1 MTEPR
6 QDFPSDPP
14 LSRLYRQFATDE
26 PTPAIDERIL
36 AAAKAALGAGER
48 SPGADHGRWWRRW
61 RTPLAL
67 ATTLVLTL
75 TLSLLQQPPPGDGF
89 VPVVPGPPVTPA
101 PAAAPAAKFADPE
114 ARPAAAVA
122 PSSPARNAGA
132 LSDRQAEAR
141 QQARQPSIGVDAR
154 DRDAKSESV
163 AERVS
168 SAVAAKPAPSAAEP
182 AATRSERS
190 DVAPAVAGT
199 VTGNSTEAQLAAA
212 PGRAPATALAKS
224 RAQAVRTASV
234 WLDEIRVLRREG
246 NLQEAER
253 QLREFRR
260 EYPDY
265 SLPEDLRP

>member
-1 MTEPR
+1 MTEPL

-26 PTPAIDERIL
+26 PSQAIDERIL

-48 SPGADHGRWWRRW
+48 SPGADRGRWWRRW

-89 VPVVPGPPVTPA
+89 VPAVPGPQVAPA
-101 PAAAPAAKFADPE
+101 PAAAPPAKFADPE
-114 ARPAAAVA
+114 ARPAAAVV
-122 PSSPARNAGA
+122 PPSPARTAGA
-132 LSDRQAEAR
+132 MSDRQAETR
-141 QQARQPSIGVDAR
+141 QQSRPALTGVGER
-154 DRDAKSESV
+154 DREVKSESV

-168 SAVAAKPAPSAAEP
+168 SAAAKPAPPATEP
-182 AATRSERS
+182 AATRSERT

-199 VTGNSTEAQLAAA
+199 VTGNRSEAPLAAA
-212 PGRAPATALAKS
+212 PGRVPAAALAKS

-234 WLDEIRVLRREG
+234 WLDEIRALRREG

-265 SLPEDLRP
+265 PLPEDLRP

>member
-1 MTEPR
+1 MTEP

-26 PTPAIDERIL
+26 PSPAIDERIL
-36 AAAKAALGAGER
+36 AAAKAALGPGER
-48 SPGADHGRWWRRW
+48 STGVDQGRWWRRW

-89 VPVVPGPPVTPA
+89 VPVVPDPSVTPA
-101 PAAAPAAKFADPE
+101 PAAAPAAKFANPE

-122 PSSPARNAGA
+122 LPSPARTAGVM
-132 LSDRQAEAR
+132 SDRQADAR
-141 QQARQPSIGVDAR
+141 QQARQPSIGVDER

-168 SAVAAKPAPSAAEP
+168 SAVAAKPAPPVAEP
-182 AATRSERS
+182 AATRSERT
-190 DVAPAVAGT
+190 DVAPAVVGT

-212 PGRAPATALAKS
+212 PGRVPAPALAKS

-234 WLDEIRVLRREG
+234 WLDEIRALRREG
-246 NLQEAER
+246 KLQEAER
-253 QLREFRR
+253 QLHEFRR

-265 SLPEDLRP
+265 PLPEDLRP

>member
-48 SPGADHGRWWRRW
+48 SPGADHGRWRRRW

-89 VPVVPGPPVTPA
+89 VPVVPGLPVTPT
-101 PAAAPAAKFADPE
+101 PAAAPAAKLADPE

-168 SAVAAKPAPSAAEP
+168 SAVAAKPAPS

-265 SLPEDLRP
+265 PLPEDLRP

>member
-1 MTEPR
+1 MTEPLP
-6 QDFPSDPP
+6 DFPSDPP

-26 PTPAIDERIL
+26 PSQAIDERIL

-48 SPGADHGRWWRRW
+48 SPGADRGRWWRRW
-61 RTPLAL
+61 RTPVAL
-67 ATTLVLTL
+67 ATTLLLTL

-89 VPVVPGPPVTPA
+89 VPAVPAPPVTPA
-101 PAAAPAAKFADPE
+101 PAAAPAAKFADPQ

-122 PSSPARNAGA
+122 PHSPARTAGA
-132 LSDRQAEAR
+132 MSDRQAEAR
-141 QQARQPSIGVDAR
+141 QQARPASTGVDER
-154 DRDAKSESV
+154 DREAKSESV

-168 SAVAAKPAPSAAEP
+168 SAVAAKPAPPAAEP
-182 AATRSERS
+182 AATRSERT

-199 VTGNSTEAQLAAA
+199 VAGNGSEAPLAAA
-212 PGRAPATALAKS
+212 PGRVPATALAKS

-234 WLDEIRVLRREG
+234 WLDEIRALRREG
-246 NLQEAER
+246 HLQEAER

-265 SLPEDLRP
+265 PLPEDLRP